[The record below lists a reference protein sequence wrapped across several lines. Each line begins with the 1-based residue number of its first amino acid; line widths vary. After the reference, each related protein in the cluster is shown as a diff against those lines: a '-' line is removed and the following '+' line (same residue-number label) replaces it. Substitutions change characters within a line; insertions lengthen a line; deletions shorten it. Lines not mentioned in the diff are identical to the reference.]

1 MPKLKLTG
9 ERKTNIESASTILT
23 TLQKT
28 TTDAEE
34 ATLPAEPVAT
44 SPAPTPEDEET
55 KRLRLAKENEE
66 QAYTAAVTKLADLQK
81 QRDHI
86 EINTLLEKLM
96 TQAADLK
103 AKGESTDL
111 LTQALT
117 ATYERLIDPF
127 KHDAYKLMAENLPGK
142 SSTGLKVLG
151 GIMLALAVAV
161 AALGVIFAPVLVGLA
176 ATVGLTGTPAIVAT
190 AAVVGAGSGA
200 FTAASFTFF
209 AKSSQT
215 GLSKTATL
223 LDQQAYDN
231 AEFYE
236 QEEAYTPSP
245 V

>member
-1 MPKLKLTG
+1 
-9 ERKTNIESASTILT
+9 
-23 TLQKT
+23 
-28 TTDAEE
+28 
-34 ATLPAEPVAT
+34 
-44 SPAPTPEDEET
+44 
-55 KRLRLAKENEE
+55 
-66 QAYTAAVTKLADLQK
+66 
-81 QRDHI
+81 
-86 EINTLLEKLM
+86 M

-151 GIMLALAVAV
+151 GIMLALAVA
-161 AALGVIFAPVLVGLA
+161 ALGVIFAPVLVGLA

-200 FTAASFTFF
+200 FAAASFTFF